1 VPNIIAQGTSIIGDI
16 VSEGDFRIEGSIK
29 GSIIAKGRIV
39 VGTSGNVDGEI
50 TCSNA
55 DVCGTVTGK
64 LNVTNLTILKSTAI
78 FTGDIITK
86 KYQLNLMLFSQELV
100 KWKLKNQY
108 LKINN
113 LETDNKDNHL
123 KFYAK
128 YSTLALQMIVI
139 IVAGAFGG
147 KALDSWLNWDFPVFT
162 LVLTILS
169 VAGAVFY
176 GMRGLFKNND

>member
-86 KYQLNLMLFSQELV
+86 KYQLNLMLFSQELS
-100 KWKLKNQY
+100 KMEARKISI

-176 GMRGLFKNND
+176 GMRGLLK